1 MHYCPFCEAE
11 PADHAVFCSRC
22 GGVLS
27 TTVTIDEAGDKRCN
41 LVAADDMEQQD
52 TLVVRSLVAA
62 DDMEQQD
69 TLVVRSLVA
78 ADDREQQDTLVVH
91 SLVAADDR
99 EQQDTLVVHS
109 LVAAGAK
116 RRSPSSDDVQ
126 PLAFS

>member
-78 ADDREQQDTLVVH
+78 A
-91 SLVAADDR
+91 
-99 EQQDTLVVHS
+99 
-109 LVAAGAK
+109 GAK

-126 PLAFS
+126 PLAFSTNSSLVS